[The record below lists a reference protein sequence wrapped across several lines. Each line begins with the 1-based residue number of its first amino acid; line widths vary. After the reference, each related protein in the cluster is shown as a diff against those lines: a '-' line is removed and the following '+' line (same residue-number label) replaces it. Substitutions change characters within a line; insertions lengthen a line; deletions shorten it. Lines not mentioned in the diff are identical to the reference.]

1 MKRKLFLMGILLLPG
16 LIALAQQ
23 GKPVFDHTE
32 FDFGNIKE
40 TGGDVTHTFTFTN
53 KGDAPVVVQ
62 HVSTSCG
69 CTVSEWTKEPVLPG
83 QKGTVTARYSP
94 FGRPNGFT
102 KFLTVTTN
110 ADPATYTLYIKGN
123 VLPRERTSEE
133 LYPQRY
139 GDFGLH
145 SSYVQIG
152 QVFTN
157 TEGTAEV
164 ELHNFGEKPAE
175 WSFVDLPPY
184 IQAKPQKILVN
195 PGENGMI
202 SLTVVGKK
210 VNDWGLII
218 AQAPFSAG
226 GVRGSLSLGFT
237 IDEDFSRLT
246 NEQRDKAPELSVPHT
261 VVKFGE
267 VAAGKV
273 VEAVFQIGN
282 TGQSPL
288 VIRKVAVPTSA
299 ITVDPAQTKNPI
311 LPGKT
316 LQLKV
321 KLNTTGLNGNYV
333 NRITLVTNAPAQT
346 MLFLELQAMV
356 K

>member
-1 MKRKLFLMGILLLPG
+1 MGIAAAPASFLL
-16 LIALAQQ
+16 
-23 GKPVFDHTE
+23 
-32 FDFGNIKE
+32 E
-40 TGGDVTHTFTFTN
+40 TGKLGYHISR
-53 KGDAPVVVQ
+53 PP
-62 HVSTSCG
+62 TS
-69 CTVSEWTKEPVLPG
+69 
-83 QKGTVTARYSP
+83 
-94 FGRPNGFT
+94 
-102 KFLTVTTN
+102 
-110 ADPATYTLYIKGN
+110 
-123 VLPRERTSEE
+123 
-133 LYPQRY
+133 
-139 GDFGLH
+139 
-145 SSYVQIG
+145 
-152 QVFTN
+152 
-157 TEGTAEV
+157 
-164 ELHNFGEKPAE
+164 
-175 WSFVDLPPY
+175 
-184 IQAKPQKILVN
+184 
-195 PGENGMI
+195 
-202 SLTVVGKK
+202 
-210 VNDWGLII
+210 
-218 AQAPFSAG
+218 
-226 GVRGSLSLGFT
+226 GSDKQT
-237 IDEDFSRLT
+237 T

-261 VVKFGE
+261 VVKLGE